1 MNKFIAGVGNV
12 TLFKGNDL
20 ILTAKTLVDTSINFS
35 VTLEDIR
42 AGQGAKLYGKYAHT
56 SGMTMKLTDAMWR
69 LEMLAAN
76 IGADIANN
84 AGTAIKTVQATV
96 AGGKFVVPA
105 EVKAGAQPLIKGD
118 KEVYAWYAPVGS
130 ADDGWTSI
138 AVSNIPEN
146 GEIAIAGA
154 EDGTLVCIKYIE
166 SNAADRTITVSGNFI
181 PDTLT
186 AIVEVPVFSGDSS
199 GQLSTKLGKVVITIP
214 RFMLNGTMDLS
225 MTMTGASQTA
235 IEGSAL
241 AVTSADCLA
250 DEDYYAIIS
259 EVIDNANPYANLKL
273 IAVDAENGA
282 IEATAGD
289 KVKLDVYAVF
299 ATGLPKLLPYDATG
313 TNGYKITGAATVAE
327 DGTITVADAP
337 EEVTVSFEANGAEYS
352 DVVTIG

>member
-1 MNKFIAGVGNV
+1 
-12 TLFKGNDL
+12 
-20 ILTAKTLVDTSINFS
+20 
-35 VTLEDIR
+35 
-42 AGQGAKLYGKYAHT
+42 
-56 SGMTMKLTDAMWR
+56 
-69 LEMLAAN
+69 
-76 IGADIANN
+76 
-84 AGTAIKTVQATV
+84 
-96 AGGKFVVPA
+96 
-105 EVKAGAQPLIKGD
+105 
-118 KEVYAWYAPVGS
+118 
-130 ADDGWTSI
+130 
-138 AVSNIPEN
+138 
-146 GEIAIAGA
+146 
-154 EDGTLVCIKYIE
+154 
-166 SNAADRTITVSGNFI
+166 
-181 PDTLT
+181 
-186 AIVEVPVFSGDSS
+186 
-199 GQLSTKLGKVVITIP
+199 
-214 RFMLNGTMDLS
+214 MLNGTMDLS

-313 TNGYKITGAATVAE
+313 ANGYKITGAATVAE
-327 DGTITVADAP
+327 DGIITVADAP